1 MENRFRK
8 LFALL
13 AVLFGNVGPAA
24 AHRPYVTQIEK
35 IALPD
40 GTVGEMRLLHGDGII
55 ISDPVRAIVVGADGR
70 LRARS
75 VHTWAMVLMC
85 PRVDRCR
92 AIDLHKNRAYEIE
105 PVTFS

>member
-1 MENRFRK
+1 
-8 LFALL
+8 
-13 AVLFGNVGPAA
+13 
-24 AHRPYVTQIEK
+24 
-35 IALPD
+35 
-40 GTVGEMRLLHGDGII
+40 MRLLHGDGII